1 MVKHAQTICR
11 LLPTNCLTVF
21 DYLVGLALKGL
32 TKLDEYDSV
41 ILIPFIIISLHI
53 YKNITIIDFLL
64 IIITIVNIIIIIII

>member
-1 MVKHAQTICR
+1 MVKHAQTICP

-41 ILIPFIIISLHI
+41 ILTPFIIISLHI
-53 YKNITIIDFLL
+53 YKNIMIIDFLL

>member
-21 DYLVGLALKGL
+21 DYLVGLVLKGL
-32 TKLDEYDSV
+32 TKLDEYDGV

-53 YKNITIIDFLL
+53 YKNIMITDFFL
-64 IIITIVNIIIIIII
+64 IIITIVNIIIIII